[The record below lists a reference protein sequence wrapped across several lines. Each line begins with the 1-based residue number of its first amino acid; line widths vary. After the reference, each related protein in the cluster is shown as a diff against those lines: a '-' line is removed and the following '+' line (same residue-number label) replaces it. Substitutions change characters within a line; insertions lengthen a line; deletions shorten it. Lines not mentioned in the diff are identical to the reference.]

1 MNVYSIWLEHWTC
14 ETGRRQDGW
23 WSTRR
28 TAIGWAGAVL
38 CAAACYSVCAYADT
52 QGQRSSDCWSQDHP
66 AHAAAAMEGH
76 RGWSAQTTRISQ
88 FTQSTTSI
96 YIPSSAT
103 SVEGDRRRT
112 GQCKGHANPTA
123 QLPPGA
129 GAPQPPVVQ
138 THPWLKVVGGQL
150 RRRGRVNTSGSLPP
164 GTSTP
169 QSPPIQTH
177 PWLRVVGGQP
187 RRRGRA
193 AVAPRTPPDTPIVRT
208 WAWKPTI
215 GGQPRRRGRANTP
228 RVFTSLPPVHD
239 TPLTGMVAK
248 RRGERQAII
257 ARTGRGKSLI
267 VIPIPTP
274 AVVGYYVYANTGH
287 ADSVNFNTPVATI
300 MSYGITTWTSFGLFF
315 PSTWTFTVR
324 PFNQYGINQN
334 VDTTVTFTLDA
345 NGNDV
350 SNIPASPTGLR
361 ALPLAGGSA
370 KIEWS
375 YLAISTAAKK
385 PTGFNVYSSTGS
397 TPNYSSPVA
406 TVPFSSG
413 LFNAFSTTLT
423 GLTNGT
429 TYAVGVRA
437 YNSTGQESNNVFVL
451 VTADSVGPS
460 PVIDLTITATNQA
473 S

>member
-14 ETGRRQDGW
+14 ETGRRKTAGGPPEGPPSGGLAPFSVLRPVTQSAPTRIRKGNGRA
-23 WSTRR
+23 TVGRR
-28 TAIGWAGAVL
+28 TILPTPPLPWKVIEG
-38 CAAACYSVCAYADT
+38 
-52 QGQRSSDCWSQDHP
+52 GQP
-66 AHAAAAMEGH
+66 
-76 RGWSAQTTRISQ
+76 
-88 FTQSTTSI
+88 
-96 YIPSSAT
+96 
-103 SVEGDRRRT
+103 RRRGLANSPKALPPFISPPQPHPWRVIVG
-112 GQCKGHANPTA
+112 GQVRCKGHANPTA